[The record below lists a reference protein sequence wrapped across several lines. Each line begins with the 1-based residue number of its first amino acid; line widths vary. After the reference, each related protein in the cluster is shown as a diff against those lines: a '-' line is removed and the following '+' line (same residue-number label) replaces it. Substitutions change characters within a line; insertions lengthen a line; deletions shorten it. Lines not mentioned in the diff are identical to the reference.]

1 MVGVIFFMI
10 ILLVGIGIVSIH
22 YRRKYED
29 LKEWI
34 RLMHKEDLPSN

>member
-34 RLMHKEDLPSN
+34 RLMHKEDSPSN